1 MLAKRE
7 PVRPESSDMSEPSGF
22 WRRWLGLAAKKP
34 VLVADGLAK
43 LPGSRAASEV
53 GAALGA
59 ISGAMSGAIP
69 RTLPGAARFQC
80 QRELGRGSMGT
91 VYLATDTLT
100 QRPVALKMLALQ
112 REFSAEDLIDVR
124 QRFMREASAAG
135 HLKHPD
141 ILQVLD
147 AGQGGADGEA
157 AWIAMEYV
165 QGQDLSHCT
174 RPGQLLPVTEV
185 LQLAIRLAQALDY
198 AHRQGVVHR
207 DIKPA
212 NVMFDR
218 ASGALK
224 VMDFGIA
231 RIADGSR
238 TRTGLVLGTPSF
250 MSPEQL
256 SGLKVDGRSDLY
268 SLGVMLYQL
277 LTGQLPHQS
286 DSMATLMYGIA
297 NQAPPDVRHYRPE
310 LPEALA
316 LVLALAL
323 EKRPELRY
331 ANGEQMAQDLAAVL
345 ADVLAAA
352 PVLDVAAASPARPA
366 LQAREPIGG
375 KDSHLADSFAQTQR
389 LEASEPGQNSAPPS
403 PLPKP

>member
-1 MLAKRE
+1 M
-7 PVRPESSDMSEPSGF
+7 
-22 WRRWLGLAAKKP
+22 
-34 VLVADGLAK
+34 
-43 LPGSRAASEV
+43 
-53 GAALGA
+53 GA
-59 ISGAMSGAIP
+59 
-69 RTLPGAARFQC
+69 
-80 QRELGRGSMGT
+80 

-135 HLKHPD
+135 HLQHPD

-147 AGQGGADGEA
+147 AGQDGAGGASDAGSGAEQ

-185 LQLAIRLAQALDY
+185 LQLAVRLARALDY

-218 ASGALK
+218 ASGVLK

-286 DSMATLMYGIA
+286 DSMAALMYGIA

-345 ADVLAAA
+345 AAMLAALPFVEPA
-352 PVLDVAAASPARPA
+352 AMPSPVHAAAAQAAQLPAA
-366 LQAREPIGG
+366 SESEAIGG
-375 KDSHLADSFAQTQR
+375 KDPHFDTPFAQTQR
-389 LEASEPGQNSAPPS
+389 LDASEPGQNSPPQ
-403 PLPKP
+403 PPRPKS